1 MMTLV
6 DVRET
11 NFEACLQKEGI
22 RNFQDLCSSISML
35 GNLQKALK
43 HLKACLNDFWSFR
56 NLCLQIKVSAFFQ
69 GRISV
74 SYCDFPEGGGN
85 H

>member
-1 MMTLV
+1 MPLNVDWVWMFVVIQSIFERYKAYKIMMTLV

-43 HLKACLNDFWSFR
+43 HLKACLNDF
-56 NLCLQIKVSAFFQ
+56 
-69 GRISV
+69 
-74 SYCDFPEGGGN
+74 
-85 H
+85 